1 MKKILITGNR
11 DYGLCQA
18 ICNLFDNMDNI
29 SYSTVS
35 RSNGWSLEKA
45 EEQQRLAEYFVEN
58 KYDIFI
64 NNSAL
69 KSVIMIAEQVYN
81 KCKDG
86 HSAYLIHGSTAHKVL
101 KEHGVIQQKRRH

>member
-18 ICNLFDNMDNI
+18 ICNLFDSMDNI

-35 RSNGWSLEKA
+35 RSNGWALEKA
-45 EEQQRLAEYFVEN
+45 EEQHRLAEYFVEN

-69 KSVIMIAEQVYN
+69 WKFHQIMIAEQI
-81 KCKDG
+81 G
-86 HSAYLIHGSTAHKVL
+86 RAHV
-101 KEHGVIQQKRRH
+101 

>member
-18 ICNLFDNMDNI
+18 ICNLFDSMDNI

-35 RSNGWSLEKA
+35 RSNGWALEKA
-45 EEQQRLAEYFVEN
+45 GEQQRLAEYFVEN

-69 KSVIMIAEQVYN
+69 WKFHQVMIAEQVYN
-81 KCKDG
+81 KCKV
-86 HSAYLIHGSTAHKVL
+86 A
-101 KEHGVIQQKRRH
+101 